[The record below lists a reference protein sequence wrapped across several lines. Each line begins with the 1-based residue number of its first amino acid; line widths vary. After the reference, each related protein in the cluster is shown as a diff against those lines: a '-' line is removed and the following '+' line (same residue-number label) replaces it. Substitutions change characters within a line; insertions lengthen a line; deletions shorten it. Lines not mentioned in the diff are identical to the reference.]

1 MCVSEVM
8 LRRAWVARAGEGVR
22 GDRVNEKAARGPA
35 GWCAASG
42 MVRARRP
49 SWGAGEAPRVRVK
62 EVMLRRERER
72 GVRERQRA
80 SRPGGVRP
88 RTRRPENQPA
98 WRAAAP
104 RGERGGR
111 VRASCCE
118 RAGRLVRG
126 DADEEYTDIV
136 NVKFFSATL
145 LFSLSLVC
153 LPLLFIGAAK
163 RAGS

>member
-1 MCVSEVM
+1 MLECSRMLDTEARAKVALVARVQDLGAGVAGVCVRL

-42 MVRARRP
+42 MVRAGRP
-49 SWGAGEAPRVRVK
+49 IWGAGEAPRVRVK

-98 WRAAAP
+98 WRAAA
-104 RGERGGR
+104 RRRHG
-111 VRASCCE
+111 VREGWPSASVM
-118 RAGRLVRG
+118 L
-126 DADEEYTDIV
+126 
-136 NVKFFSATL
+136 
-145 LFSLSLVC
+145 
-153 LPLLFIGAAK
+153 
-163 RAGS
+163 

>member
-1 MCVSEVM
+1 MLDTEARAKVALVARVQDLGAGVAGVCVRL

-72 GVRERQRA
+72 GGGSGTTARE
-80 SRPGGVRP
+80 
-88 RTRRPENQPA
+88 PA
-98 WRAAAP
+98 GWCAAADT
-104 RGERGGR
+104 E
-111 VRASCCE
+111 A
-118 RAGRLVRG
+118 
-126 DADEEYTDIV
+126 
-136 NVKFFSATL
+136 
-145 LFSLSLVC
+145 
-153 LPLLFIGAAK
+153 
-163 RAGS
+163 

>member
-1 MCVSEVM
+1 MLDTEARAKVALVARVQDLGAGVAGVCVRL

-72 GVRERQRA
+72 GGCGNDSA
-80 SRPGGVRP
+80 
-88 RTRRPENQPA
+88 
-98 WRAAAP
+98 
-104 RGERGGR
+104 
-111 VRASCCE
+111 
-118 RAGRLVRG
+118 RAGRVVCGRG
-126 DADEEYTDIV
+126 HGGLRISQLGARRRGG
-136 NVKFFSATL
+136 AT
-145 LFSLSLVC
+145 
-153 LPLLFIGAAK
+153 G
-163 RAGS
+163 